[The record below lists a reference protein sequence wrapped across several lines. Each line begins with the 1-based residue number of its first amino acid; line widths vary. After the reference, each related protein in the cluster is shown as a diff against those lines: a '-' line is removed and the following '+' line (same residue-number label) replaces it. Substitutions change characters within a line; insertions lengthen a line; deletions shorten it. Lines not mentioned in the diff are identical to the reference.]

1 MEAGVV
7 VGQASSSNMKHSSRN
22 MNVAIASEHSSG
34 SSSISE
40 AEAGRP
46 GSLNRVA
53 CLGECVWLVVRGTKC
68 VTC

>member
-7 VGQASSSNMKHSSRN
+7 VGQASSSMKHSSRN
-22 MNVAIASEHSSG
+22 MNAALASEHSSG
-34 SSSISE
+34 SMSE

-46 GSLNRVA
+46 GSFNRVA
-53 CLGECVWLVVRGTKC
+53 CLGECVWLVVRATRC